1 MYGNS
6 FPLPSGANSPTVTR
20 RRSDNIAV
28 LQNFKQV
35 RSQGEKLNVFDK
47 TRPRSFA
54 TAAAATASA
63 NKSNNSWARNAYA
76 AKGKKVAGG
85 ATSKVAVLGIG
96 IGVITVVGVAG
107 YILAGGGGKKKK

>member
-20 RRSDNIAV
+20 RRSDNINV

-76 AKGKKVAGG
+76 AKGGKKVAGI
-85 ATSKVAVLGIG
+85 TSKVGVLGIG